1 MNNLYGGAMS
11 VVDLNG
17 LKLLMK
23 QLIAYWVK
31 KMIVYMVVF
40 WK

>member
-31 KMIVYMVVF
+31 KMIVYMVVL